1 MQKLFNSKISPTS
14 LITPFQ
20 QFTALEASAGIV
32 MFIAAIAALLWV
44 NLIGLESYENIWK
57 TKLTIGITSFSIDE
71 TLHFWINEGL
81 MAIFFFVVGL
91 EIKRSMILGDLS
103 SLKKSAFPIMA
114 AIGGM
119 LIPAAIFIVL
129 NYNQETINGWG
140 IPVATDIAFS
150 LGVLSLLGRKVPLT
164 LKIFLTALAI
174 VDDIGAVLIIALFYT
189 SEIIWLKIAIAAIL

>member
-32 MFIAAIAALLWV
+32 MFIAAITALLWV

-140 IPVATDIAFS
+140 IPVAFINIDF
-150 LGVLSLLGRKVPLT
+150 
-164 LKIFLTALAI
+164 
-174 VDDIGAVLIIALFYT
+174 
-189 SEIIWLKIAIAAIL
+189 

>member
-32 MFIAAIAALLWV
+32 MFIAAITALLWV

-189 SEIIWLKIAIAAIL
+189 SEIFG

>member
-1 MQKLFNSKISPTS
+1 MQKLFNSKISSKS

-32 MFIAAIAALLWV
+32 MFIAAITALLWV
-44 NLIGLESYENIWK
+44 NFISFESYENIWK
-57 TKLTIGITSFSIDE
+57 TKLTIGITSFSIEE

-119 LIPAAIFIVL
+119 LIPASIFIAL

-150 LGVLSLLGRKVPLT
+150 LGVLSLLG
-164 LKIFLTALAI
+164 
-174 VDDIGAVLIIALFYT
+174 
-189 SEIIWLKIAIAAIL
+189 